1 MSPWVFSEDWSQG
14 ACARCECWGRGV
26 SGIGWVE
33 ECERQK
39 GEDVWMVVVSWL
51 LQMVF
56 SSARNATGK

>member
-1 MSPWVFSEDWSQG
+1 MLDV
-14 ACARCECWGRGV
+14 CVVGRGV

-39 GEDVWMVVVSWL
+39 GEDVWMVAVSWL

-56 SSARNATGK
+56 L